1 MSVSAQDYPGVDAFS
16 SGLNSIDRTRAYAAV
31 DGYVVE
37 PKSSVVLWRCVT
49 QEYFFPMDK
58 RGWHARHPIEMLA
71 LKLAKIAPG
80 RGACP
85 PEFNKD
91 SILVAPHRRKA
102 SINQKV
108 RSPSRLKRA
117 AYMIAEV
124 HDLANAEA
132 SYVRKYGLK
141 CGTIPVDI
149 RDRGKLHLALPI
161 RDAG

>member
-1 MSVSAQDYPGVDAFS
+1 
-16 SGLNSIDRTRAYAAV
+16 
-31 DGYVVE
+31 
-37 PKSSVVLWRCVT
+37 
-49 QEYFFPMDK
+49 
-58 RGWHARHPIEMLA
+58 MLA

-124 HDLANAEA
+124 HDLAMPRPAMSA
-132 SYVRKYGLK
+132 S
-141 CGTIPVDI
+141 T
-149 RDRGKLHLALPI
+149 ASS
-161 RDAG
+161 AGQFPWTSAIAANFI

>member
-1 MSVSAQDYPGVDAFS
+1 
-16 SGLNSIDRTRAYAAV
+16 
-31 DGYVVE
+31 
-37 PKSSVVLWRCVT
+37 
-49 QEYFFPMDK
+49 
-58 RGWHARHPIEMLA
+58 MLA
-71 LKLAKIAPG
+71 LELAKIAPG

-117 AYMIAEV
+117 AYVIAEV

-141 CGTIPVDI
+141 CRTVPVDI
-149 RDRGKLHLALPI
+149 RDRSKLHLALPI
-161 RDAG
+161 QDAG